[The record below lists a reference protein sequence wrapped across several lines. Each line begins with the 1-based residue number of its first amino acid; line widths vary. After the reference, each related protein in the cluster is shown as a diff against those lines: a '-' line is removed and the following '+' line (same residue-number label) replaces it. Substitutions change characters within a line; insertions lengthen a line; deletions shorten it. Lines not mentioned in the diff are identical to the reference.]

1 VGWSSRGAGGRAP
14 STQET
19 LWFAVIAAVGLL
31 TVVLPGPSTNWTV
44 FAIAVALNLAIVGL
58 ALWRPPGWHVAAPF
72 IYMIVVV
79 VLRQSS
85 NGTSGYTTL
94 VLLSIIWLALFCS
107 RAQLLVGLVALAAAL
122 LVPYAVYGSP
132 RYPSNSLRSTITLLG
147 VGALS
152 GLTIQSLLG
161 SVRAGRDR
169 LTSLLGA
176 ATETVIFATEA
187 ATGVITQFNE
197 GAERLLGYRAD
208 EVIGKPALTTL
219 HDADEVGR
227 AAAAAGVTPRQ
238 VLIGEPS
245 RGGSSTGE
253 WTLIRKDGERV
264 RLSLTITPE
273 RDGDGRVYGFLAIGM
288 DLTER
293 IRAQA
298 ELQVERDFSRAVI
311 DRAPSLV
318 MVLDPKGRI
327 ERYNHACEQLTGVL
341 ESDVVGQYYWDVVLT
356 GATRDLARIE
366 LQNAPLAAFPFSA
379 EREWE
384 TKGGQRGLIAFSAMA
399 ITGSDGA
406 IEHIICTG
414 ADITELRRSALERDQ
429 ALAVAVDAT
438 QAKSQFLANMSHEIR
453 TPLNG
458 VIGMLGLLDGTEL
471 TPEQREYARIA
482 SSSGE
487 ALLDVINDILD
498 FSKIEAG
505 KLELDELDFEL
516 RALIEDACEMVA
528 VQAHAKGLELT
539 NWLDGDLPV
548 LVHGDRPRLR
558 QILANLLSNAV
569 KFTDTGEISVRAREL
584 SRENER
590 STIRIEVADTG
601 VGIEPEGIARLF
613 EPFAQAD
620 SSTTREH
627 GGTGLG
633 LPISRQLAELMGGT
647 LDATSEPGHGTTF
660 RLTLPF
666 AVIAGPAI
674 RKAARAV
681 LPEGARVLVVDD
693 SAANRTI
700 VAGYLA
706 TRDVRCDEAATGE
719 GALELLNA
727 AAEAGEPYELVVLD
741 SRMPGMDGVQ
751 LAGAIRD
758 RPILRSARLLMLT
771 STGEAMVP
779 GVDRCVT
786 KPVRRG
792 MLLETVAELIGNAP
806 QRSVSAPVTVVA
818 PAAAPD
824 RTGQRILVAEDN
836 AVNQVVIEAML
847 LKRGY
852 TVEIVTNGREAVQ
865 RLSPEHR
872 AVLMDCEMPVLDGYR
887 ATAEIR
893 ARERGDGRHVP
904 IIAMT
909 ARALA
914 DDRQRCLDAGMDD
927 YLAKPL
933 REAELD
939 ATLGRWVDVAREP
952 EDAAAPNGASG
963 SESAPDGTGAV
974 ALVDEQRLRHFRES
988 YPDVIEPLL
997 RMFAEATPPLIEQ
1010 LRAAASTGDEE
1021 GLRRVAHQLK
1031 GGCQNVGALELGR
1044 LALALEDGGEPEALV
1059 GAIEAAYAPT
1069 REELERLLG

>member
-1 VGWSSRGAGGRAP
+1 VGWTLRGAGGREP
-14 STQET
+14 SREET
-19 LWFAVIAAVGLL
+19 LWFAAVATVGLL
-31 TVVLPGPSTNWTV
+31 TVVLPGPSTDWTV
-44 FAIAVALNLAIVGL
+44 FAIAVALNLSIVGL
-58 ALWRPPGWHVAAPF
+58 SLWRPPGWHVAAPF
-72 IYMIVVV
+72 IYLLVVAL
-79 VLRQSS
+79 LRQSS
-85 NGTSGYTTL
+85 NGVSGYTTL
-94 VLLSIIWLALFCS
+94 VLLSIIWLALFCT
-107 RAQLLVGLVALAAAL
+107 RAQLIAGLLGLAVAL

-132 RYPSNSLRSTITLLG
+132 RYPSNSLRSTVTLLA
-147 VGALS
+147 VGTLS
-152 GLTIQSLLG
+152 GLTIQLLLER
-161 SVRAGRDR
+161 VRSGRDR
-169 LTSLLGA
+169 LTALMSA
-176 ATETVIFATEA
+176 ATETVIYATEA
-187 ATGVITQFNE
+187 ATGTITQFNE
-197 GAERLLGYRAD
+197 GAERVLGYHAE
-208 EVIGKPALTTL
+208 EVIGKPALALL
-219 HDADEVGR
+219 HDPDEVAR
-227 AAAAAGVTPRQ
+227 VAEAAGTTPREA
-238 VLIGEPS
+238 LIGEAS

-253 WTLIRKDGERV
+253 WTLLRKDGKRV

-273 RDGDGRVYGFLAIGM
+273 RDIEGSIDGYLGIGI

-298 ELQVERDFSRAVI
+298 ELQVERDFSKAVI
-311 DRAPSLV
+311 DSAPSLV

-327 ERYNHACEQLTGVL
+327 ERYNHACEQLTGVR
-341 ESDVVGQYYWDVVLT
+341 EAEVVGRYYWDVVLT
-356 GATRDLARIE
+356 GLTRELAKAE
-366 LQNAPLAAFPFSA
+366 LQHAPLQAFPFSA

-384 TKGGQRGLIAFSAMA
+384 TAGGERGLIAFSAMA
-399 ITGSDGA
+399 ITGPDDA

-414 ADITELRRSALERDQ
+414 SDITELRRSALERDR

-438 QAKSQFLANMSHEIR
+438 RAKSQFLASMSHEIR

-471 TPEQREYARIA
+471 TAEQREYARIA

-516 RALIEDACEMVA
+516 RGLIEDACEMIA

-569 KFTDTGEISVRAREL
+569 KFTETGEISVRAREL
-584 SRENER
+584 HRENER
-590 STIRIEVADTG
+590 STVRIEVADTG
-601 VGIEPEGIARLF
+601 VGIEPEGIPRLF

-647 LDATSEPGHGTTF
+647 LDATSDPGHGTTF
-660 RLTLPF
+660 RLTVPF
-666 AVIAGPAI
+666 RVIAGPAI
-674 RKAARAV
+674 RKSARAV

-719 GALELLNA
+719 EALAVLGA

-751 LAGAIRD
+751 LADAIRD
-758 RPILRSARLLMLT
+758 RPSLRSARLLMLT
-771 STGEAMVP
+771 STGEATAP

-792 MLLETVAELIGNAP
+792 MLLETVAELIGSAP
-806 QRSVSAPVTVVA
+806 QRAVSAPVSAVTPG
-818 PAAAPD
+818 PAIV
-824 RTGQRILVAEDN
+824 RTGERILVAEDN

-847 LKRGY
+847 VKRGY
-852 TVEIVTNGREAVQ
+852 MVDVVSNGREAVHQ
-865 RLSPEHR
+865 LSSEHR
-872 AVLMDCEMPVLDGYR
+872 AVMMDCEMPVLDGYR
-887 ATAEIR
+887 ATGEIR
-893 ARERGDGRHVP
+893 AAEGNGRHVP

-939 ATLGRWVDVAREP
+939 AVLERWL
-952 EDAAAPNGASG
+952 SG
-963 SESAPDGTGAV
+963 EAQSAPAPGVSPSSSGPEPRPAV

-997 RMFAEATPPLIEQ
+997 RLFAEATPPMIEQ
-1010 LRAAASTGDEE
+1010 LRQAAAAGDSEQ
-1021 GLRRVAHQLK
+1021 LRQTAHKLK

-1044 LALALEDGGEPEALV
+1044 LALELEGGGEPDALV

-1069 REELERLLG
+1069 KAELERLLG